1 MKKIL
6 LATTLI
12 SLLAAHAA
20 GEHQKEPT
28 AESAETAARVHA
40 MADAFRPSVVTVRFR
55 LKTQPDGSRPN
66 ANMSY
71 RCPACKNGW
80 HHISYSAERGVP
92 CLVTGFVLGA
102 NRVLVQDLS
111 LRADWIDRLEVVC
124 GTNTIAAR
132 PTLSYPDENA
142 VLLETE
148 HPLVA
153 ARPLTFT
160 GDATN
165 APALFHVLEDADGC
179 VKAGLQKIIR
189 EFTYYPVTGEGWCP
203 GMPNTLVVDASNR
216 AVSVQMRL
224 DRPLGSILPKP
235 PAQWRSEPF
244 AARETRIA
252 ALEKRLL
259 ASVLPVYLHIDEE
272 KKRGDNSRHL
282 FSTSSS
288 GRCPFLLRR
297 ISPNDERKLTGDVDT
312 FGLVLSGGDV
322 LIPLN
327 LDSGKIAAL
336 DRMEATLP
344 DGKTIPLEFAGAFAE
359 YGLFLLRFTDGRVP
373 DGVQPLTFATAMP
386 DALMYQT
393 AYIAEPQ
400 NQNGKIQFSLA
411 PRQIRGFKRAHGGAV
426 VPEVAPGSGSG
437 EMLLLESG
445 ELAALSG
452 HMRSARPYTSIPG
465 NALARLIAAR
475 DFDPEFAVAVRKG
488 KDRIRVAWI
497 GVETQ
502 AMTKD
507 LAREKKSQEFLAQ
520 EDGLGSLVG
529 KVYAN
534 TPAAKVG
541 IKEGDVLL
549 WVRRATSERREKHTS
564 ICHVLE
570 TRENNRFDDF
580 SDDTFDSSER
590 TPWPQVESGV
600 NGVFTRLGIGTK
612 VVIAWVSGGEKHE
625 AELVLEQ
632 APVNYRTARRI
643 RNRTLGLVA
652 ADLTFEVRAYLKLAD
667 NAPGVVITKM
677 QPGSPSAM
685 AGLHPFEVIM
695 SVNGEPVTNAIRFAE
710 LIKDKKDLTFSVR
723 RLDDTRIVRIQ
734 LKALPPT
741 EKSTLVE
748 P

>member
-12 SLLAAHAA
+12 SLLAVHAA
-20 GEHQKEPT
+20 DEHQKEPT

-66 ANMSY
+66 ADTSY
-71 RCPACKNGW
+71 RCPACKNGK
-80 HHISYSAERGVP
+80 HHVSDSAERDVP
-92 CLVTGFVLGA
+92 CLVTGFVLGV
-102 NRVLVQDLS
+102 NHVLVQDLS

-124 GTNTIAAR
+124 GTNTVAAR

-148 HPLVA
+148 HPLGDA
-153 ARPLTFT
+153 HPLTFT

-179 VKAGLQKIIR
+179 VKAGLQKITR
-189 EFTYYPVTGEGWCP
+189 EFTYYPATGEDWCP
-203 GMPNTLVVDASNR
+203 GTPNTLVVDASNR

-272 KKRGDNSRHL
+272 KRGDNSRHL
-282 FSTSSS
+282 FSTS
-288 GRCPFLLRR
+288 
-297 ISPNDERKLTGDVDT
+297 
-312 FGLVLSGGDV
+312 
-322 LIPLN
+322 N

-344 DGKTIPLEFAGAFAE
+344 DGKKVPLEFAGAFAE

-373 DGVQPLTFATAMP
+373 DGVRPLTFATAMP
-386 DALMYQT
+386 DALMHQT
-393 AYIAEPQ
+393 AYIAEPR
-400 NQNGKIQFSLA
+400 NQNGKVQFSLA

-426 VPEVAPGSGSG
+426 VPEVVPGSSSG
-437 EMLLLESG
+437 EILLLESG

-452 HMRSARPYTSIPG
+452 RMRSADMGSPPWRTYTSIPG

-475 DFDPEFAVAVRKG
+475 DFDPEFAVRKG

-507 LAREKKSQEFLAQ
+507 LAREKKSQGFLAQ

-549 WVRRATSERREKHTS
+549 WVRRATSERREK
-564 ICHVLE
+564 LE

-580 SDDTFDSSER
+580 DDIFDSSER

-612 VVIAWVSGGEKHE
+612 VVIAWVSDGEKHE
-625 AELVLEQ
+625 ADLVLEQ
-632 APVNYRTARRI
+632 APVHYRTARRI

-652 ADLTFEVRAYLKLAD
+652 ADLTFEVRTFFKLAED
-667 NAPGVVITKM
+667 TPGVIITKM
-677 QPGSPSAM
+677 QDGSPSDVAD
-685 AGLHPFEVIM
+685 LHKFEIIT

-723 RLDDTRIVRIQ
+723 RLDVTRIVRIQ
-734 LKALPPT
+734 LKTPPPT
-741 EKSTLVE
+741 EKTTLVATVTGAR
-748 P
+748 